1 MSTKNTI
8 SIAVVIAI
16 AVLFVSSNTF
26 VNPLLA
32 KTHKDKSSET
42 DKNPAQSN
50 EQSNK
55 NKDKGSG
62 DSNTS
67 GSGDSN
73 TSGSGDSNTSGSGD
87 SNTSGSGDSSNSNS
101 NPTKT
106 TDNTSPSD
114 NAQNN
119 YDKFQKCLFDAD
131 STKGFATKQEIKDC
145 FNPLFNIQT
154 GDSTLTP

>member
-42 DKNPAQSN
+42 DKNSAQSN

-62 DSNTS
+62 DS
-67 GSGDSN
+67 
-73 TSGSGDSNTSGSGD
+73 
-87 SNTSGSGDSSNSNS
+87 SNTSGSGDSSNTSGSGDSSDSNS

-154 GDSTLTP
+154 GDSTLTPSSS

>member
-42 DKNPAQSN
+42 DKNSAQSN

-62 DSNTS
+62 DS
-67 GSGDSN
+67 
-73 TSGSGDSNTSGSGD
+73 
-87 SNTSGSGDSSNSNS
+87 SNTSGSGDSSDSNS

-119 YDKFQKCLFDAD
+119 YDKFQKCLFDSD

-154 GDSTLTP
+154 GDSTLTPSSS

>member
-42 DKNPAQSN
+42 DKNSAQSN

-62 DSNTS
+62 DS
-67 GSGDSN
+67 
-73 TSGSGDSNTSGSGD
+73 
-87 SNTSGSGDSSNSNS
+87 SNTSGSGDSS
-101 NPTKT
+101 
-106 TDNTSPSD
+106 
-114 NAQNN
+114 
-119 YDKFQKCLFDAD
+119 
-131 STKGFATKQEIKDC
+131 
-145 FNPLFNIQT
+145 
-154 GDSTLTP
+154 

>member
-55 NKDKGSG
+55 NKDK
-62 DSNTS
+62 

>member
-42 DKNPAQSN
+42 DKNSAQSN

-62 DSNTS
+62 DS
-67 GSGDSN
+67 
-73 TSGSGDSNTSGSGD
+73 
-87 SNTSGSGDSSNSNS
+87 SNTSGSGDSSDSNS

-154 GDSTLTP
+154 GDSTLTPSSS

>member
-55 NKDKGSG
+55 NKDK
-62 DSNTS
+62 
-67 GSGDSN
+67 
-73 TSGSGDSNTSGSGD
+73 GSGDSNTSGSGD

>member
-42 DKNPAQSN
+42 DKNLAQSN

-62 DSNTS
+62 DS
-67 GSGDSN
+67 
-73 TSGSGDSNTSGSGD
+73 
-87 SNTSGSGDSSNSNS
+87 SNTSGSGDSSNTSGSGDSSNTSGSGDSSDSNS

-154 GDSTLTP
+154 GDSTLTPSSS